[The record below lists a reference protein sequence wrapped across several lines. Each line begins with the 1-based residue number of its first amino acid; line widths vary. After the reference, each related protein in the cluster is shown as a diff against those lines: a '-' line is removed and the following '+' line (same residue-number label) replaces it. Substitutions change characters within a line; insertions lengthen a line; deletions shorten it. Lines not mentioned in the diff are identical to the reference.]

1 MQRTIGY
8 VPGLTIRGEQML
20 NLQLHVL
27 CKAGCEVILSD
38 QVSGRESEP
47 PGWSKLLA
55 ELKPGDTVVV
65 WKLDYLGPLTTLL
78 GSLSEK
84 GVILRSLIGDFDSRT
99 RIGEALCALARAIR
113 SSRCA
118 SGRAPGTQQ

>member
-1 MQRTIGY
+1 M
-8 VPGLTIRGEQML
+8 
-20 NLQLHVL
+20 
-27 CKAGCEVILSD
+27 SD

>member
-8 VPGLTIRGEQML
+8 VPGLTIRGEQIL

-27 CKAGCEVILSD
+27 CKAGCEVILS
-38 QVSGRESEP
+38 GLESEP

-65 WKLDYLGPLTTLL
+65 WKLDCLGPLTTLL